1 MLLQSIPNP
10 DYMNG
15 TMVMNGTMSRSS
27 GGAGAD
33 RFGLG
38 SRMDGTMVMNGNHM
52 TGNHMTGTMSRSTAA
67 DKSRF
72 ALDSRTGAAPIA
84 MNGVMVRSD
93 TANSKKLALRRSH
106 RGSGMGTTGSLGV
119 SFAAPLTRGGFPG
132 EIFYSPP
139 MPTGHWKD
147 APSPVML
154 GTDAASS
161 VAAAL
166 LTPNKDDM
174 QKYLVGAVAGLAVGF
189 LAYKLFFSR

>member
-15 TMVMNGTMSRSS
+15 TMVMNGTMARSD
-27 GGAGAD
+27 GRPQD
-33 RFGLG
+33 RFALD

-52 TGNHMTGTMSRSTAA
+52 TGNHMTGTMSRSASA
-67 DKSRF
+67 EKSRF
-72 ALDSRTGAAPIA
+72 ALDSRTGASPIA

-93 TANSKKLALRRSH
+93 TANSKKLALRRSQ

-161 VAAAL
+161 AALNL

>member
-15 TMVMNGTMSRSS
+15 TMVMNGATSRSS
-27 GGAGAD
+27 AVGKD

-38 SRMDGTMVMNGNHM
+38 SRMNGNHMTGNHM

-72 ALDSRTGAAPIA
+72 ALDSRTGSSMA

-161 VAAAL
+161 AAAAL

-174 QKYLVGAVAGLAVGF
+174 QKYLIGAAAGLAIGF